1 MEIEKIQSVVKKGS
15 WVYDK
20 TVSKEIRILK
30 QNWDYY
36 YEGEYSE
43 GEAHLNEDGFSFYVV
58 FGEPLGDGTYSS
70 RSETLYSL
78 DEAIKYANEKV
89 SGGVVWE

>member
-15 WVYDK
+15 WFYDNS
-20 TVSKEIRILK
+20 TRKEIRILK

-36 YEGEYSE
+36 YEDGYSE
-43 GEAHLNEDGFSFYVV
+43 GDPHLNKDGYSFYVV
-58 FGEPLGDGTYSS
+58 FDEPSEDGTYSS

-78 DEAIKYANEKV
+78 EEAVKYANEKV
-89 SGGVVWE
+89 IGEIIWE